1 MRFRFLPRLA
11 GLLLLAAL
19 APLRAAATIH
29 YTISLANRAENRFG
43 VRMEIP
49 DANQATELDMPVW
62 NGLYQVREFAS
73 RILELHASTAAGTAI
88 SLRRLTPHS
97 WLAGPAGGRLI
108 VEYSIE
114 WDEPGPFSSQL
125 NDSHAFLNAATL
137 LLFVP
142 QRRSEDVTLELRDV
156 PQAWRVAT
164 ALDSGSAANSYLAR
178 SYDDLV
184 QAPIEAGTFTDFSLQ
199 VAGREI
205 RVVVHAAPP
214 APESPSCPKDTDR

>member
-88 SLRRLTPHS
+88 SSAISCSVAVAPTDAPVAVGSIRSRPSACRSTIS
-97 WLAGPAGGRLI
+97 TGPPDDAAFTWVPPPIRTAPLCAS
-108 VEYSIE
+108 ESA
-114 WDEPGPFSSQL
+114 PSS
-125 NDSHAFLNAATL
+125 
-137 LLFVP
+137 
-142 QRRSEDVTLELRDV
+142 VT
-156 PQAWRVAT
+156 
-164 ALDSGSAANSYLAR
+164 G
-178 SYDDLV
+178 
-184 QAPIEAGTFTDFSLQ
+184 LQ
-199 VAGREI
+199 
-205 RVVVHAAPP
+205 
-214 APESPSCPKDTDR
+214 